1 MNNLNPSKHR
11 EFRDGTPT
19 EERLRSARVR
29 FLGQPEVLRCVRPK
43 FATVDSVELSTVVYV
58 PPEEAYDFLV
68 DFPGYANYSKH
79 LDRVERHGDGG
90 PGTEYDIHLQWWKLS
105 YVVRSAVTEF
115 DRPERISWR
124 ITKDLHA
131 HGEWLV
137 EPAPDAAPPDRETAS
152 RVRIVIEFD
161 AESASS
167 DMLDLPRLV
176 SLDWVIGKVKPLVL
190 KEAERVV
197 ERIVEDLEGQRREVE
212 LTLHESPD
220 TV

>member
-1 MNNLNPSKHR
+1 
-11 EFRDGTPT
+11 
-19 EERLRSARVR
+19 
-29 FLGQPEVLRCVRPK
+29 
-43 FATVDSVELSTVVYV
+43 VDSVELSTVVYV

-79 LDRVERHGDGG
+79 LDRVERHGEGG
-90 PGTEYDIHLQWWKLS
+90 PGTEYDIHLEWWKLS
-105 YVVRSAVTEF
+105 YVVRSEVTDFE
-115 DRPERISWR
+115 PHERIGWR
-124 ITKDLHA
+124 IVKDLNA

-137 EPAPDAAPPDRETAS
+137 EHVPDETPPDRETAS
-152 RVRIVIEFD
+152 QVRLVIEFD
-161 AESASS
+161 ANSASS

-176 SLDWVIGKVKPLVL
+176 SLDWVINKVKPLVL

-197 ERIVEDLEGQRREVE
+197 ARIVEDLEGQQREVE

>member
-1 MNNLNPSKHR
+1 
-11 EFRDGTPT
+11 
-19 EERLRSARVR
+19 
-29 FLGQPEVLRCVRPK
+29 
-43 FATVDSVELSTVVYV
+43 VDSVELSTVVYV

-79 LDRVERHGDGG
+79 LKRVERNGDGG
-90 PGTEYDIHLQWWKLS
+90 PGTEYDIHLQWWKLN
-105 YVVRSAVTEF
+105 YVVRSEVTEF
-115 DRPERISWR
+115 DHPERIGWR

-131 HGEWLV
+131 HGQWLV
-137 EPAPDAAPPDRETAS
+137 DSEPDAAPPDREEAS
-152 RVRIVIEFD
+152 RVRLVIEFD
-161 AESASS
+161 ADSASS

-197 ERIVEDLEGQRREVE
+197 ERIVEDIEGQRREVE

>member
-1 MNNLNPSKHR
+1 
-11 EFRDGTPT
+11 
-19 EERLRSARVR
+19 
-29 FLGQPEVLRCVRPK
+29 
-43 FATVDSVELSTVVYV
+43 VDSVELSTVVYV

-79 LDRVERHGDGG
+79 LERVERHGEGG
-90 PGTEYDIHLQWWKLS
+90 PGTEYDIHLSWWKLS
-105 YVVRSAVTEF
+105 YVVRSEVTDFE
-115 DRPERISWR
+115 PHERIGWR
-124 ITKDLHA
+124 IVKDLNA

-137 EPAPDAAPPDRETAS
+137 ENVSEETPPGRETAS
-152 RVRIVIEFD
+152 RVRIVVEFD
-161 AESASS
+161 ADSASS

-176 SLDWVIGKVKPLVL
+176 SLDWVIDKVRPLVL

-197 ERIVEDLEGQRREVE
+197 ARIVEDLEGQQREVE

>member
-1 MNNLNPSKHR
+1 MQNLNPSKQWR
-11 EFRDGTPT
+11 VGTRRPVAT
-19 EERLRSARVR
+19 GFALDRSR
-29 FLGQPEVLRCVRPK
+29 FLCQPEVLRRVRSNV
-43 FATVDSVELSTVVYV
+43 ADVDSVELSTVVYV

-79 LDRVERHGDGG
+79 LDRVERNGDGG
-90 PGTEYDIHLQWWKLS
+90 PGTEYDIHLQWWKLN
-105 YVVRSAVTEF
+105 YVVRSEVTEF
-115 DRPERISWR
+115 DHPERIGWR

-137 EPAPDAAPPDRETAS
+137 DPEPDAAPPDCEEAS
-152 RVRIVIEFD
+152 RVRLVIEFD
-161 AESASS
+161 ADSASS

-176 SLDWVIGKVKPLVL
+176 SLDWVIDKVKPLVL
-190 KEAERVV
+190 REAERVV
-197 ERIVEDLEGQRREVE
+197 ERIVEDIEGQRREVE

>member
-1 MNNLNPSKHR
+1 M
-11 EFRDGTPT
+11 
-19 EERLRSARVR
+19 
-29 FLGQPEVLRCVRPK
+29 
-43 FATVDSVELSTVVYV
+43 DSVELSTVVYV

-79 LDRVERHGDGG
+79 LDRVERHGEGG
-90 PGTEYDIHLQWWKLS
+90 PGTEYDIHLEWWKLS
-105 YVVRSAVTEF
+105 YVVRSEVTDFE
-115 DRPERISWR
+115 PHERIGWR
-124 ITKDLHA
+124 IVKDLNA

-137 EPAPDAAPPDRETAS
+137 EHVPDEAPPDRETAS
-152 RVRIVIEFD
+152 QVRIVVEFD
-161 AESASS
+161 ADSASS

-176 SLDWVIGKVKPLVL
+176 SLDWVIDKVKPLVL

-197 ERIVEDLEGQRREVE
+197 ARIVEDLEGQQREVE